1 MILANSVPS
10 TKQLSEAP
18 VVTVQWFVCLSVTI
32 TTSQGNGYGTR
43 SIVITISLS
52 ILSLFQTTHYR
63 FSLSWARIFTDGTA
77 STFNQAG
84 IDFYNKFI
92 DALVAAGIQPVVT
105 LYHWDLPQHLQD
117 IGGWPNEELV
127 GHFENYAR
135 TCYNAFADR
144 VFLNLVLTGFI
155 ILPIWISFL

>member
-1 MILANSVPS
+1 MLYPFNSKPH
-10 TKQLSEAP
+10 L
-18 VVTVQWFVCLSVTI
+18 I
-32 TTSQGNGYGTR
+32 
-43 SIVITISLS
+43 
-52 ILSLFQTTHYR
+52 LFQTTHYR

-135 TCYNAFADR
+135 TCYKAFADR
-144 VFLNLVLTGFI
+144 VFKIFLMSLILEVLLFLWLLHVFCMSFSWKKNSSLTIFKLYLYYQGGS
-155 ILPIWISFL
+155 IW